1 MSWMDIIHKAKTVS
15 GTASKTENRLAPT
28 SLLNRTGLPSAS
40 LDVPS
45 LDENVNRQRQLEDQ
59 IRRNIEVETKNVR
72 DKIAEQQY
80 LIQQEERGER
90 ILADGT
96 KANTKNNPAYI
107 RARNDEIE
115 RLKAEKGRIETG
127 VRRKSGLKQRKAAN
141 LARDTGL
148 SQNVKGILR
157 NQGTKTPVQSVTD
170 VQLPERSVPLPSVQ
184 GTTATQDPL
193 VGFAEER
200 GLMPQKDPLIQTAD
214 AIRGRQQPTQ
224 TTRNVEL
231 PPKQIPDP
239 PKDAQGNVVPP
250 PPPLRNVELPNK
262 TITGPSGSPQQY
274 GLGNVPLPP
283 KKVAGPTGPPP
294 QQQKIT
300 QEATQQASTPANIP
314 DPPYTPEQVKDA
326 QRRGQAQR
334 NYAQDILRNTLTTKD
349 KKKNAKRM
357 ESERKARE
365 QYLLNLGRQQQAQR
379 KKDTKAQNKQQK
391 QQAKRQK
398 QQAKQ
403 QARQQ
408 KTQQRLAQQQQRE
421 QEREA
426 KRQAK
431 QNPRAGGQLVRR
443 NPDSRNPN
451 SRLVPRGQ
459 ANTQSRLRPRQPRQ
473 FPLAKSD
480 ELSKSIKDILR
491 R

>member
-15 GTASKTENRLAPT
+15 GTASKTGNRLAPT
-28 SLLNRTGLPSAS
+28 SLLNTTGLPSAS

-45 LDENVNRQRQLEDQ
+45 LDENVNRQRKLEDQ
-59 IRRNIEVETKNVR
+59 IRRNIEAETKNVR

-80 LIQQEERGER
+80 LIQQEKRGER

-96 KANTKNNPAYI
+96 KANTVNNAAYI
-107 RARNDEIE
+107 RARNNEIK
-115 RLKAEKGRIETG
+115 RLNKEKGRIEAG
-127 VRRKSGLKQRKAAN
+127 VRQKSGLKQRQTAN
-141 LARDTGL
+141 LARNTDLTE
-148 SQNVKGILR
+148 NVKGILR
-157 NQGTKTPVQSVTD
+157 NEGTKTPAQSVKN
-170 VQLPERSVPLPSVQ
+170 VELPERSVALPSVQ
-184 GTTATQDPL
+184 GTTPTQDPL
-193 VGFAEER
+193 VGFAQER
-200 GLMPQKDPLIQTAD
+200 NLMPQKDPLIQTANE
-214 AIRGRQQPTQ
+214 IRGRQQATQ
-224 TTRNVEL
+224 TTGNVEL
-231 PPKQIPDP
+231 PPKQIPEP

-262 TITGPSGSPQQY
+262 TIAGPSGSPQQY

-294 QQQKIT
+294 QQQKTT

-314 DPPYTPEQVKDA
+314 PPPYTPEQVKDA

-391 QQAKRQK
+391 QQARRVKAEK
-398 QQAKQ
+398 KEA
-403 QARQQ
+403 ARQQ
-408 KTQQRLAQQQQRE
+408 RTQQRLAAQKQRDA
-421 QEREA
+421 EREA
-426 KRQAK
+426 KRRAN
-431 QNPRAGGQLVRR
+431 QNPRALV
-443 NPDSRNPN
+443 PKDSVPN
-451 SRLVPRGQ
+451 QSRLVRRGQ
-459 ANTQSRLRPRQPRQ
+459 ANTPTRLRRRNPPQPRPQ
-473 FPLAKSD
+473 VIKS